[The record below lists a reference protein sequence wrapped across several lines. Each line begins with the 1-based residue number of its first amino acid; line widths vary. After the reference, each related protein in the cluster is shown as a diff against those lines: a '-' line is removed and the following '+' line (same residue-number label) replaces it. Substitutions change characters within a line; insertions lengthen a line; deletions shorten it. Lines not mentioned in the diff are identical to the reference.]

1 MQVNG
6 DICLHYI
13 LFEGG
18 NNLAKRELIKKWNNV
33 SFHNFPLKLW
43 KETKFGY
50 IYVMD
55 GISLSN
61 NANAIWGGR
70 FRFHTP
76 KMVPDEIC
84 KYVWDMRKMKEWV
97 CVDGGKEKE
106 REYFCLENPRSLSP
120 TAAKH
125 FMLFTSNKY
134 EKVASKAE
142 LLAKV
147 FCVNGNNKK
156 DLKLLVTTVPFN
168 I

>member
-18 NNLAKRELIKKWNNV
+18 NTLAKRELISKWNDV
-33 SFHNFPLKLW
+33 SFHNFPLRLW

-50 IYVMD
+50 IYIMD

-61 NANAIWGGR
+61 NANTTWGGR

-76 KMVPDEIC
+76 KMNPDEIC
-84 KYVWDMRKMKEWV
+84 KYIWDMRKMKEWV
-97 CVDGGKEKE
+97 SVDGKEKE
-106 REYFCLENPRSLSP
+106 REYFCLENPRSSS
-120 TAAKH
+120 AVAKH
-125 FMLFTSNKY
+125 FMLFTSKKY

-147 FCVNGNNKK
+147 FCIIDGNNQKY
-156 DLKLLVTTVPFN
+156 LKLLVTTVPFN
-168 I
+168 V